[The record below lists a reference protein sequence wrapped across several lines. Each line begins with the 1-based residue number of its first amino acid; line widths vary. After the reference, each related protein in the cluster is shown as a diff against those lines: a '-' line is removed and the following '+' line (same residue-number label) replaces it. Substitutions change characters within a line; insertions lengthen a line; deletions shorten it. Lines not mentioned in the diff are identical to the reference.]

1 MLDQLSGAKTHWR
14 VTGQQA
20 LMAQLDQKQGAGKA
34 FRSDGWDG
42 YPAARQRILWS
53 AEGGGK
59 DLAWRLNGQ
68 VIAGGAAVDWMPWPG
83 RHMIEL
89 LEGKQVVD
97 RAAIEVRGA
106 PRRRFSAR

>member
-1 MLDQLSGAKTHWR
+1 MALAAPGNGPLHIVAPVDGVILALDPD
-14 VTGQQA
+14 V
-20 LMAQLDQKQGAGKA
+20 
-34 FRSDGWDG
+34 
-42 YPAARQRILWS
+42 PAARQRILWS

-59 DLAWRLNGQ
+59 DLAWRLNGR

-89 LEGKQVVD
+89 LEGQQVVD

-106 PRRRFSAR
+106 PKRWFSAR